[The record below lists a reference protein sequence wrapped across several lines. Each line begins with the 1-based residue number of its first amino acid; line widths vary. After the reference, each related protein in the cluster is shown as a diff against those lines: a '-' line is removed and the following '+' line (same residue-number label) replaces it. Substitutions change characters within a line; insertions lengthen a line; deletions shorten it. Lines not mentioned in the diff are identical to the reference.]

1 MFHKQA
7 IIYASRGHGGNNK
20 SCICVHITHL
30 RSLRLPLVGLLNYA
44 ERIDPDVLK
53 IEKSRYVK
61 SILDGSWELIMGYST
76 FHLRQVARQ
85 CLKIFFLAT
94 TIAKGKI

>member
-1 MFHKQA
+1 
-7 IIYASRGHGGNNK
+7 
-20 SCICVHITHL
+20 
-30 RSLRLPLVGLLNYA
+30 LNYA

-53 IEKSRYVK
+53 IEESRYVK

-85 CLKIFFLAT
+85 CLKIFFLAP
-94 TIAKGKI
+94 TIAKGKISGIRILQLLNLNQPFTISAIIQKDKTFGKS